1 MDPATLIGFVVS
13 MVALLIFM
21 IMEGADPMSL
31 LFLPAIILVIV
42 ATFGAAMAHQTMD
55 DLKKL
60 PTWFKMAVMPAKVP
74 PATEHIQT
82 LLSLAE
88 KARKEGLLA
97 LEAQV
102 KDIDDPFLKRGLQM
116 GIDGTRYIV
125 SESVEEVLV
134 EIREYRASILATAYE
149 MDRGTY
155 RSPSRGQEA
164 DTSAA
169 VVPFP
174 AREER

>member
-1 MDPATLIGFVVS
+1 VIRVTRLNGERFALNPDLVERVEGHPDTVV
-13 MVALLIFM
+13 
-21 IMEGADPMSL
+21 
-31 LFLPAIILVIV
+31 FLV
-42 ATFGAAMAHQTMD
+42 
-55 DLKKL
+55 
-60 PTWFKMAVMPAKVP
+60 
-74 PATEHIQT
+74 
-82 LLSLAE
+82 
-88 KARKEGLLA
+88 
-97 LEAQV
+97 
-102 KDIDDPFLKRGLQM
+102 
-116 GIDGTRYIV
+116 DGTRYIV